1 MNSTDFKNHINKIKH
16 GDAIAC
22 ITPQCSF
29 HVLAWSY
36 GEAAKM
42 LSKHIDEEGF
52 YKDIA
57 IHPICFLY
65 RHSLELSFKQI
76 VWDGRRLLGEKG
88 RVEELCRSHEIQS
101 LWTEI
106 EAIMNA
112 VWPEVPFP
120 DEALL
125 LREVVAWFHG
135 ADPGSFAFRYPF
147 DKKLQS
153 NLTEL
158 RHINLST
165 LVEAME
171 ISTHFLEGVAGAVSE
186 YLSSQRCAW

>member
-1 MNSTDFKNHINKIKH
+1 MNATDFKNHITKIRP
-16 GDAIAC
+16 GDAIAS
-22 ITPQCSF
+22 ITPQRNF
-29 HVLAWSY
+29 NILAYSY
-36 GEAAKM
+36 GEAAEM
-42 LSKHIDEEGF
+42 LSKHIGEEGF
-52 YKDIA
+52 YKDLA

-76 VWDGRRLLGEKG
+76 VWDGRRLLGEKA

-112 VWPEVPFP
+112 VWPELPFP
-120 DEALL
+120 EAALI

-135 ADPGSFAFRYPF
+135 ADPGSLAFRYPF
-147 DKKLQS
+147 DKKLQG

-158 RHINLST
+158 SHINLST

-171 ISTHFLEGVAGAVSE
+171 ISTRFLGGVASAVSE
-186 YLSSQRCAW
+186 YLSAQRNTW